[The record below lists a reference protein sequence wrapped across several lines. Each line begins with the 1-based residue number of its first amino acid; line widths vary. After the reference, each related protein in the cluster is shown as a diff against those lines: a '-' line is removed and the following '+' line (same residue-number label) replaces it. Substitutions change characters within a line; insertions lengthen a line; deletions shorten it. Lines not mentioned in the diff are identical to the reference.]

1 MPMQINI
8 QTKVNSQ
15 SIRNEKLNGRDHIV
29 LPSYTLP
36 ANVVMNGGLYPSSE
50 IDAHYQKLDGTLAP
64 LGHPMMDGRYISAF
78 SAEAINAFHAGAWN
92 RNVKKQGNRVY
103 LEKWVDVEV
112 AKQSEGGRALLE
124 RVAAIGRGEDVPPI
138 HTSVAV
144 FCEQEPAP
152 LGVTEYQWIA
162 RISDVDHDAILLN
175 EVGAATPEQGV
186 GLMVNNADT
195 AKPAPVTN
203 SGVLDGEGYN
213 EKLAKIR
220 DAATDRWVIDAQR
233 DYLWLEEANDRQAII
248 SLNGGPSEIFGYKIE
263 AGRVVFDDVGV
274 PVTRKETWVIRA
286 NRALRNMLGLKAP
299 QINVEKEETDMAFS
313 DEDKVALAAIVAN
326 AVADG
331 TKDLKAQVE
340 SLKTEQET
348 IHKAITANADA
359 AMAEKR
365 KKVAEKLGDVV
376 ANALSGAALDAAYA
390 QCGEAANLMGNHSSQ
405 ERAGAIKADVTK
417 LPKE

>member
-64 LGHPMMDGRYISAF
+64 LGHPMIDGRYISAF
-78 SAEAINAFHAGAWN
+78 NAEAINAFHAGAWN
-92 RNVKKQGNRVY
+92 RNVKKSGNRIY

-152 LGVTEYQWIA
+152 PGVTEYQWVA
-162 RISDVDHDAILLN
+162 RIHDVDHDAILLN

-186 GLMVNNADT
+186 GLMVNADT
-195 AKPAPVTN
+195 AKPAPVA
-203 SGVLDGEGYN
+203 SAGVLNGESFN
-213 EKLAKIR
+213 AKLEKIR
-220 DAATDRWVIDAQR
+220 DAAIARWVIDSKN
-233 DYLWLEEANDRQAII
+233 DYVWLEDANEDQAVI
-248 SLNGGPSEIFGYKIE
+248 SRNGGESEVFGYKIE
-263 AGRVVFDDVGV
+263 AGRVVFDDVGI
-274 PVTRKETWVIRA
+274 PVTRKETWVVRA
-286 NRALRNMLGLKAP
+286 NKALRNMLGLKAP
-299 QINVEKEETDMAFS
+299 QINVEKEETEMAFS
-313 DEDKVALAAIVAN
+313 DEDKAFMSSMMAN

-331 TKDLKAQVE
+331 LKPLQEKVDGLQAN
-340 SLKTEQET
+340 QET
-348 IHKAITANADA
+348 MNKAITANADA
-359 AMAEKR
+359 ALAEKR
-365 KKVAEKLGDVV
+365 KIV
-376 ANALSGAALDAAYA
+376 ANKFSQAVADALSGDALDAMVK
-390 QCGEAANLMGNHSSQ
+390 QCGEPANLMGNHSSQ
-405 ERAGAIKADVTK
+405 DRPGAIKADIAN